1 MYKKIDWP
9 ECSHQAAACFNCTGT
24 LDGAP
29 VRSVAVGIGGDWHQ
43 HCAACDM
50 RTFYD
55 TPRPG
60 NPGNLEGVEA
70 KKGVNHA
77 IEGCR

>member
-9 ECSHQAAACFNCTGT
+9 KFSHGAARCFNCTGT

-29 VRSVAVGIGGDWHQ
+29 VRSQALGIGGEWEQ
-43 HCAACDM
+43 RCAACDM

-55 TPRPG
+55 TP
-60 NPGNLEGVEA
+60 NPGILDGDGANRESRLPRNGEQ
-70 KKGVNHA
+70 
-77 IEGCR
+77 

>member
-24 LDGAP
+24 LDGVP
-29 VRSVAVGIGGDWHQ
+29 VRGEAVGIGGEWHQ
-43 HCAACDM
+43 HCKSCDM

-70 KKGVNHA
+70 KFKGVNHA
-77 IEGCR
+77 